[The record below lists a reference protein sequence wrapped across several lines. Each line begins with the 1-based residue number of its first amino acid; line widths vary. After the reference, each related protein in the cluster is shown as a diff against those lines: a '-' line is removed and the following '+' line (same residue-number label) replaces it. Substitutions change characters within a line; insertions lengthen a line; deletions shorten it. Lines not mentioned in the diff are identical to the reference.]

1 MDELKKKLEEL
12 LEAHTKK
19 MVVSC
24 DENCMCWEIESLLC
38 DLDMQAEKAAQ
49 QSVQPTVL
57 CAGHIEGSFVKDGI
71 CQTCGLPVPHSG

>member
-1 MDELKKKLEEL
+1 MDELKKKLEDL

-38 DLDMQAEKAAQ
+38 DLDMQAEKSRPTPRELDLLSGAAK
-49 QSVQPTVL
+49 SAGLAQP
-57 CAGHIEGSFVKDGI
+57 AN
-71 CQTCGLPVPHSG
+71 Q